1 MEIVFLG
8 TGGGRFNLVRQ
19 LRLTGGFRINGPLA
33 VHVDPGPGALFAS
46 MRFGQDASK
55 LDLIVVTHN
64 HIDHVND
71 AGLLVE
77 AFSRYGEKHGF
88 FIGSRSVIEGDE
100 NGDRGISRYH
110 LGSLEKYWVAEAG
123 KKIEAEMRGE
133 KISLLPTRVKHEDGT
148 GFGFVLEMG
157 GARVGYTS
165 DTEYFEGIGRQYAGC
180 DVLVANSLK
189 PKEDGIPGHLDTD
202 ATIKL
207 VSEAGP
213 KLAIMTHLGT
223 SMLKAGPEREA
234 ARVERESGVRT
245 VAASDGMEVGVER
258 QEITKGAGE
267 RHKKL

>member
-19 LRLTGGFRINGPLA
+19 IRLTGGFRINGPLA
-33 VHVDPGPGALFAS
+33 VHVDPGPGALFSS
-46 MRFGQDASK
+46 MRFGQDASM
-55 LDLIVVTHN
+55 LDLIVATHN

-77 AFSRYGEKHGF
+77 AFSKYGKKHGF

-110 LGSLEKYWVAEAG
+110 LGNLEKYWVAECG
-123 KKIEAEMRGE
+123 KRIDAQMRGE
-133 KISLLPTRVKHEDGT
+133 KISLLPTRVRHEDET

-157 GARVGYTS
+157 GARIGYTS
-165 DTEYFEGIGRQYAGC
+165 DTEYFEGIGSQYALC
-180 DVLVANSLK
+180 DVLIANSLK
-189 PKEDGIPGHLDTD
+189 PKEDGVPGHLDTD
-202 ATIKL
+202 AVIRL
-207 VSEAGP
+207 VGEARP
-213 KLAIMTHLGT
+213 KLAMMTHLGM
-223 SMLKAGPEREA
+223 SMLKAGPEKEA

-245 VAASDGMEVGVER
+245 VAAADGMKVDVER
-258 QEITKGAGE
+258 MEVAGKAGE